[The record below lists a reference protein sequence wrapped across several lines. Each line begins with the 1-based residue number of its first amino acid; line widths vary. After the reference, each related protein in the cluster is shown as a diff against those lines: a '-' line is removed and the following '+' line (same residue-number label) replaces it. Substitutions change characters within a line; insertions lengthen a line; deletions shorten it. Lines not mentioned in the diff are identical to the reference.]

1 MAELTITNP
10 KDLAK
15 LEGWRIVKAK
25 PYPFGI
31 QIVIAHPVTPVKV
44 LLTLH
49 AGTQMQMNNQ
59 SYNITPTVQ
68 MMSQDYVEEAKDG

>member
-1 MAELTITNP
+1 MPELNITSP
-10 KDLAK
+10 KDLSK
-15 LEGWRIVKAK
+15 LEGWRIVKASQ
-25 PYPFGI
+25 YPFGI

-59 SYNITPTVQ
+59 SYNITPTFQ
-68 MMSQDYVEEAKDG
+68 MMSQDYVEESKE